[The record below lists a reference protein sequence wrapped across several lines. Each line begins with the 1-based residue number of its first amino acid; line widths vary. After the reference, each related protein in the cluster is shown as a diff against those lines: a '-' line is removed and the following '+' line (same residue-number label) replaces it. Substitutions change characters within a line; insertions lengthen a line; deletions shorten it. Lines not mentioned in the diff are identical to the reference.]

1 MWKAIKN
8 LLKKA
13 TKTTEENTNEENHI
27 DLFHPNYSENN
38 TSVDE
43 VFATNFNAGGGHFLF
58 CENDNEAFQNLK
70 EIIKYENVTELI
82 CLDSNLQ
89 DILYKNNI
97 PFVSNPTNSPYTLS
111 FLNCEFLIAFDGS
124 IMLSAHQ
131 TSGRNIDDFPSNF
144 IIYARPSQLVENV
157 GAALQKLRTLKKEN
171 LPSKITSI
179 RGKNMHRF
187 TNIQNAKNIYL
198 LLVEE

>member
-13 TKTTEENTNEENHI
+13 NQQSENNDEENQI
-27 DLFHPNYSENN
+27 YLFHPNYSENN
-38 TSVDE
+38 LSMDE

-58 CENDNEAFQNLK
+58 CDNNEEAFRNLK
-70 EIIKYENVTELI
+70 EIVNYENVSELI
-82 CLDSNLQ
+82 CLDPSLQ
-89 DILYKNNI
+89 QALQAVNI
-97 PFVSNPTNSPYTLS
+97 PYVENPSDSRYTLS

-131 TSGRNIDDFPSNF
+131 TCGRNIDDFPSNF

-157 GAALQKLRTLKKEN
+157 GAALQKLRTLKKDN

-179 RGKNMHRF
+179 RGKNMHKF
-187 TNIQNAKNIYL
+187 PNVQNAKNIYL

>member
-13 TKTTEENTNEENHI
+13 IEKPEDKEDNNHI
-27 DLFHPNYSENN
+27 DLFHPNYSEHNV
-38 TSVDE
+38 SMDE

-58 CENDNEAFQNLK
+58 CDNNQEAFQNLK
-70 EIIKYENVTELI
+70 EIIHYENVTELI
-82 CLDSNLQ
+82 CLDPKLQ
-89 DILYKNNI
+89 EILTNI
-97 PFVSNPTNSPYTLS
+97 QIPYVENPCDSRYTLS
-111 FLNCEFLIAFDGS
+111 FLSCEFLIAFDGS

-131 TSGRNIDDFPSNF
+131 TCGRNIDDFPSNF

-157 GAALQKLRTLKKEN
+157 GAALQKLRTLKKDN

-179 RGKNMHRF
+179 RGKNMHKF
-187 TNIQNAKNIYL
+187 PNVQNAKNIYL
-198 LLVEE
+198 LLVED

>member
-13 TKTTEENTNEENHI
+13 NQVSDNKDEENHV
-27 DLFHPNYSENN
+27 DLFHPNYTENN
-38 TSVDE
+38 ASMDE
-43 VFATNFNAGGGHFLF
+43 IFATNFNAGGGHFLF
-58 CENDNEAFQNLK
+58 CDNNDEAFQNLK
-70 EIIKYENVTELI
+70 EIVKYENVTELI
-82 CLDSNLQ
+82 CLDKQLQ
-89 DILYKNNI
+89 QILTSI
-97 PFVSNPTNSPYTLS
+97 DVPFVEKPSDSRYTLS

-131 TSGRNIDDFPSNF
+131 TCGRNIDDFPTNF

-157 GAALQKLRTLKKEN
+157 GAALQKLRTLKKDN

-179 RGKNMHRF
+179 RGKNMHKF
-187 TNIQNAKNIYL
+187 PNVQNAKNIYL

>member
-13 TKTTEENTNEENHI
+13 IEKPKNKEDDNQI
-27 DLFHPNYSENN
+27 DLFHPNYFEDNISM
-38 TSVDE
+38 DE

-58 CENDNEAFQNLK
+58 CDNDQEAFQNLK
-70 EIIKYENVTELI
+70 EITNYENVTELI
-82 CLDSNLQ
+82 CLDPTLQ
-89 DILYKNNI
+89 KILTSIDIPY
-97 PFVSNPTNSPYTLS
+97 VENPCDSRYTLS
-111 FLNCEFLIAFDGS
+111 FLCCEFLIAFDGS

-131 TSGRNIDDFPSNF
+131 TCGRNIDDFPSNF

-157 GAALQKLRTLKKEN
+157 GAALQKLRTLKKDN

-179 RGKNMHRF
+179 RGKNMHKF
-187 TNIQNAKNIYL
+187 PNIQNAKNIYL

>member
-13 TKTTEENTNEENHI
+13 THQSENNDEENQI

-38 TSVDE
+38 LSMDE

-58 CENDNEAFQNLK
+58 CDNIEEASKNLK
-70 EIIKYENVTELI
+70 EIVNYENVTELI
-82 CLDSNLQ
+82 CPDPRLQ
-89 DILYKNNI
+89 QILNSVNI
-97 PFVSNPTNSPYTLS
+97 PFVENPCDSRYTLS
-111 FLNCEFLIAFDGS
+111 FLSCEFLIAFDGS

-131 TSGRNIDDFPSNF
+131 TYGRNIADFPSNF

-157 GAALQKLRTLKKEN
+157 SVALQKLRTLKKDN

-179 RGKNMHRF
+179 RGKNMHKF
-187 TNIQNAKNIYL
+187 PNVDNAKNIYL
-198 LLVEE
+198 LLVED

>member
-13 TKTTEENTNEENHI
+13 TNTEEDLNEENHI
-27 DLFHPNYSENN
+27 DLFHPNYSDNN
-38 TSVDE
+38 ISVDE

-58 CENDNEAFQNLK
+58 CENNNEVFQNLK
-70 EIIKYENVTELI
+70 EIIKYENVNDLI
-82 CLDSNLQ
+82 CLDDNLQ
-89 DILYKNNI
+89 SILNQNNI
-97 PFVSNPTNSPYTLS
+97 PFVKDPLNSPYTLS

-179 RGKNMHRF
+179 RGKNMHKF

>member
-13 TKTTEENTNEENHI
+13 IEKPEDKEDNNHI
-27 DLFHPNYSENN
+27 DLFHPNYSEHNI
-38 TSVDE
+38 SMDE

-58 CENDNEAFQNLK
+58 CDNNQEAFQNLK
-70 EIIKYENVTELI
+70 EIIHYENVTELI
-82 CLDSNLQ
+82 CLDPELQ
-89 DILYKNNI
+89 DILTNI
-97 PFVSNPTNSPYTLS
+97 QIPYVENPCDSRYTLS
-111 FLNCEFLIAFDGS
+111 FLSCEFLIAFDGS

-131 TSGRNIDDFPSNF
+131 TCGRNIDDFPSNF

-157 GAALQKLRTLKKEN
+157 GAALQKLRTLKKDN

-179 RGKNMHRF
+179 RGKNMHKF
-187 TNIQNAKNIYL
+187 PNVQNAKNIYL

>member
-13 TKTTEENTNEENHI
+13 IEKPKNKEDDNQI
-27 DLFHPNYSENN
+27 DLFHPNYFEDNISM
-38 TSVDE
+38 DE

-58 CENDNEAFQNLK
+58 CDNDQEAFQNLK
-70 EIIKYENVTELI
+70 EITNYENVTELI
-82 CLDSNLQ
+82 CLDPTLQ
-89 DILYKNNI
+89 KILTSIDIPY
-97 PFVSNPTNSPYTLS
+97 VENPCDSRYTLS
-111 FLNCEFLIAFDGS
+111 FLCCEFLIAFDGS

-131 TSGRNIDDFPSNF
+131 TCGRNIDDFPSNF

-157 GAALQKLRTLKKEN
+157 GVALQKLRTLKKDN

-179 RGKNMHRF
+179 RGKNMHKF
-187 TNIQNAKNIYL
+187 PNIQNAKNIYL

>member
-13 TKTTEENTNEENHI
+13 IEKPKNKEDDNQI
-27 DLFHPNYSENN
+27 DLFHPNYFEDNISM
-38 TSVDE
+38 DE

-58 CENDNEAFQNLK
+58 CGNDQEAFQNLK
-70 EIIKYENVTELI
+70 EITNYENVTELI
-82 CLDSNLQ
+82 CLDPTLQ
-89 DILYKNNI
+89 KILTSIDIPY
-97 PFVSNPTNSPYTLS
+97 VENPCDSRYTLS
-111 FLNCEFLIAFDGS
+111 FLCCEFLIAFDGS

-131 TSGRNIDDFPSNF
+131 TCGRNIDDFPSNF

-157 GAALQKLRTLKKEN
+157 GAALQKLRTLKKDN

-179 RGKNMHRF
+179 RGKNMHKF
-187 TNIQNAKNIYL
+187 PNIQNAKNIYL

>member
-13 TKTTEENTNEENHI
+13 IEKPEDKEDNNHI
-27 DLFHPNYSENN
+27 DLFHPNYSEHNI
-38 TSVDE
+38 SMDE

-58 CENDNEAFQNLK
+58 CDNNQEAFQNLK
-70 EIIKYENVTELI
+70 EIIHYENVTELI
-82 CLDSNLQ
+82 CLDPKLQ
-89 DILYKNNI
+89 EILTNI
-97 PFVSNPTNSPYTLS
+97 QIPYVENPCDSRYTLS
-111 FLNCEFLIAFDGS
+111 FLSCEFLIAFDGS

-131 TSGRNIDDFPSNF
+131 TCGRNIDDFPSNF

-157 GAALQKLRTLKKEN
+157 GAALQKLRTLKKDN

-179 RGKNMHRF
+179 RGKNMHKF
-187 TNIQNAKNIYL
+187 PNVQNAKNIYL

>member
-13 TKTTEENTNEENHI
+13 IEKPEDKGDNNHI
-27 DLFHPNYSENN
+27 DLFHPNYSEHNV
-38 TSVDE
+38 SMDE

-58 CENDNEAFQNLK
+58 CDNNQEAFQNLK
-70 EIIKYENVTELI
+70 EIIHYENVTELI
-82 CLDSNLQ
+82 CLDPKLQ
-89 DILYKNNI
+89 EILTNI
-97 PFVSNPTNSPYTLS
+97 QIPYVENPCDSRYTLS
-111 FLNCEFLIAFDGS
+111 FLSCEFLIAFDGS

-131 TSGRNIDDFPSNF
+131 TCGRNIDDFPSNF

-157 GAALQKLRTLKKEN
+157 GAALQKLRTLKKDN

-179 RGKNMHRF
+179 RGKNMHKF
-187 TNIQNAKNIYL
+187 PNVQNAKNIYL

>member
-13 TKTTEENTNEENHI
+13 NQVSDNKEEENHV
-27 DLFHPNYSENN
+27 DLFHPNYTENN
-38 TSVDE
+38 ASMDE
-43 VFATNFNAGGGHFLF
+43 IFATNFNAGGGHFLF
-58 CENDNEAFQNLK
+58 CDNNDEAFQNLK
-70 EIIKYENVTELI
+70 EIVKYENVTELI
-82 CLDSNLQ
+82 CLDKQLQ
-89 DILYKNNI
+89 QILTSI
-97 PFVSNPTNSPYTLS
+97 DVPFVEKPSDSRYTLS

-131 TSGRNIDDFPSNF
+131 TCGRNIDDFPTNF

-157 GAALQKLRTLKKEN
+157 GAALQKLRTLKKDN

-179 RGKNMHRF
+179 RGKNMHKF
-187 TNIQNAKNIYL
+187 PNVQNAKNIYL

>member
-13 TKTTEENTNEENHI
+13 NKVSDNKDEENHV
-27 DLFHPNYSENN
+27 DLFHPNYTENN
-38 TSVDE
+38 ASMDE
-43 VFATNFNAGGGHFLF
+43 IFATNFNAGGGHFLF
-58 CENDNEAFQNLK
+58 CDNNDEAFQNLK
-70 EIIKYENVTELI
+70 EIVKYENVTELI
-82 CLDSNLQ
+82 CLDKQLQ
-89 DILYKNNI
+89 QILTSI
-97 PFVSNPTNSPYTLS
+97 DVPFVEKPSDSRYTLS

-131 TSGRNIDDFPSNF
+131 TCGRNIDDFPTNF

-157 GAALQKLRTLKKEN
+157 GAALQKLRTLKKDN
-171 LPSKITSI
+171 LPSKISSI
-179 RGKNMHRF
+179 RGKNRHKF
-187 TNIQNAKNIYL
+187 PNVQNAKNIYL

>member
-13 TKTTEENTNEENHI
+13 IEKPEDKEDNNHI
-27 DLFHPNYSENN
+27 DLFHPNYSEHNV
-38 TSVDE
+38 SMDE

-58 CENDNEAFQNLK
+58 CDNNQEAYQNLK
-70 EIIKYENVTELI
+70 EIIHYENVTELI
-82 CLDSNLQ
+82 CLDPKLQ
-89 DILYKNNI
+89 EILTNI
-97 PFVSNPTNSPYTLS
+97 QIPYVENPCDSRYTLS
-111 FLNCEFLIAFDGS
+111 FLSCEFLIAFDGS

-131 TSGRNIDDFPSNF
+131 TCGRNIDDFPSNF

-157 GAALQKLRTLKKEN
+157 GAALQKLRTLKKDN

-179 RGKNMHRF
+179 RGKNMHKF
-187 TNIQNAKNIYL
+187 PNVQNAKNIYL

>member
-13 TKTTEENTNEENHI
+13 TNTEEDLNEENHI
-27 DLFHPNYSENN
+27 DLFHPNYSDNN
-38 TSVDE
+38 ISVDE

-58 CENDNEAFQNLK
+58 CENNNEVFQNLK
-70 EIIKYENVTELI
+70 EIIKYENVNDLI
-82 CLDSNLQ
+82 CLDDNLQ
-89 DILYKNNI
+89 SILNQNNI
-97 PFVSNPTNSPYTLS
+97 PFVKNPLDSPYTLS

-179 RGKNMHRF
+179 RGKNMHKF

>member
-13 TKTTEENTNEENHI
+13 IEKPEDKEDNNHI
-27 DLFHPNYSENN
+27 DLFHPNYSEHNV
-38 TSVDE
+38 SMDE

-58 CENDNEAFQNLK
+58 CDNNQEAFQNLK
-70 EIIKYENVTELI
+70 EIIHYENVTELI
-82 CLDSNLQ
+82 CLDPKLQ
-89 DILYKNNI
+89 EILTNI
-97 PFVSNPTNSPYTLS
+97 QIPYVENPCDSRYTLS
-111 FLNCEFLIAFDGS
+111 FLSCEFLIAFDGS
-124 IMLSAHQ
+124 IMLSAQQ
-131 TSGRNIDDFPSNF
+131 TCGRNIDDFPSNF

-157 GAALQKLRTLKKEN
+157 GAALQKLRTLKKDN

-179 RGKNMHRF
+179 RGKNMHKF
-187 TNIQNAKNIYL
+187 PNVQNAKNIYL

>member
-8 LLKKA
+8 LFN
-13 TKTTEENTNEENHI
+13 KTNRTSEDEQEKNNI
-27 DLFHPNYSENN
+27 DLFHPNYSDEDL
-38 TSVDE
+38 SIDE

-58 CENDNEAFQNLK
+58 CDNKEETLHNLK
-70 EIIKYENVTELI
+70 EIVKYENVSELI

-89 DILYKNNI
+89 TILDNVNI
-97 PFVSNPTNSPYTLS
+97 PYVENPHDSRYTLS

-131 TSGRNIDDFPSNF
+131 TYGRNINDFPSNF
-144 IIYARPSQLVENV
+144 IIYARPSQLVENI
-157 GAALQKLRTLKKEN
+157 GSALQKLRILKKEN

-179 RGKNMHRF
+179 RGKNMHKF
-187 TNIQNAKNIYL
+187 PNLQNAKNIYL
-198 LLVEE
+198 LLVED

>member
-13 TKTTEENTNEENHI
+13 TEKSENKDDDNHI
-27 DLFHPNYSENN
+27 DLFHPNYFEDNISM
-38 TSVDE
+38 DE

-58 CENDNEAFQNLK
+58 CDNNQEAFQNLK
-70 EIIKYENVTELI
+70 EIINYENVTELI
-82 CLDSNLQ
+82 CLDPKLQ
-89 DILYKNNI
+89 EMLTTNQI
-97 PFVSNPTNSPYTLS
+97 PFVVNPCDYRYTLS
-111 FLNCEFLIAFDGS
+111 FLSCEFLIAFDGS

-131 TSGRNIDDFPSNF
+131 TCGRNIDDFPSNF

-157 GAALQKLRTLKKEN
+157 GAALQKLRTLKKDN

-179 RGKNMHRF
+179 RGKNMHKF
-187 TNIQNAKNIYL
+187 PNIQNAKNIYL

>member
-13 TKTTEENTNEENHI
+13 TEKSENKDDDNHI
-27 DLFHPNYSENN
+27 DLFHPNYFEDNISM
-38 TSVDE
+38 DE

-58 CENDNEAFQNLK
+58 CDNNQEAFQNLK
-70 EIIKYENVTELI
+70 EIINYENVTELI
-82 CLDSNLQ
+82 CLDPKLQ
-89 DILYKNNI
+89 EMLTTNQI
-97 PFVSNPTNSPYTLS
+97 PFVVNPCDSRYTLS
-111 FLNCEFLIAFDGS
+111 FLSCEFLIAFDGS

-131 TSGRNIDDFPSNF
+131 TCGRNIDDFPSNF

-157 GAALQKLRTLKKEN
+157 GAALQKLRTLKKDN

-179 RGKNMHRF
+179 RGKNMHKF
-187 TNIQNAKNIYL
+187 PNIQNAKNIYL

>member
-13 TKTTEENTNEENHI
+13 IEKPEDKEDNNHI
-27 DLFHPNYSENN
+27 DLFHPNYSEHNV
-38 TSVDE
+38 SMDE

-58 CENDNEAFQNLK
+58 CDNNQEAFQNLK
-70 EIIKYENVTELI
+70 EIIHYENVTELI
-82 CLDSNLQ
+82 CLDPKLQ
-89 DILYKNNI
+89 EILTNI
-97 PFVSNPTNSPYTLS
+97 QIPYVENPCDSRYTLS
-111 FLNCEFLIAFDGS
+111 FLSCEFLIAFDGS

-131 TSGRNIDDFPSNF
+131 TCGRNIDDFPSNF

-157 GAALQKLRTLKKEN
+157 GAALQKLRTLKKDN

-179 RGKNMHRF
+179 RGKNMHKF
-187 TNIQNAKNIYL
+187 PNVQNAKNIYL

>member
-13 TKTTEENTNEENHI
+13 NQQSENKSEENHI
-27 DLFHPNYSENN
+27 DLFHPNYTESNA
-38 TSVDE
+38 SMDE
-43 VFATNFNAGGGHFLF
+43 IFATNFNAGGGHFLF
-58 CENDNEAFQNLK
+58 CDNNDEAFQNLK
-70 EIIKYENVTELI
+70 EIVKYENVTELI
-82 CLDSNLQ
+82 CLDKQLQ
-89 DILYKNNI
+89 QILTTI
-97 PFVSNPTNSPYTLS
+97 DVPFVEKPNDSRYTLS

-131 TSGRNIDDFPSNF
+131 TCGRNIDDFPSNF

-157 GAALQKLRTLKKEN
+157 GAALQKLRTLKKDN

-179 RGKNMHRF
+179 RGKNMHKF
-187 TNIQNAKNIYL
+187 PNIQNAKNIYL

>member
-13 TKTTEENTNEENHI
+13 IEKPEDKEDNNHI
-27 DLFHPNYSENN
+27 DLFHPNYSEHNV
-38 TSVDE
+38 SMDE

-58 CENDNEAFQNLK
+58 CDNNQEAFQNLK
-70 EIIKYENVTELI
+70 EIILYENVTELI
-82 CLDSNLQ
+82 CLDPELQ
-89 DILYKNNI
+89 DILTNI
-97 PFVSNPTNSPYTLS
+97 QIPYVENPCDSRYTLS
-111 FLNCEFLIAFDGS
+111 FLSCEFLIAFDGS

-131 TSGRNIDDFPSNF
+131 TCGRNIDDFPSNF

-157 GAALQKLRTLKKEN
+157 GAALQKLRTLKKDN

-179 RGKNMHRF
+179 RGKNMHKF
-187 TNIQNAKNIYL
+187 PNVQNAKNIYL

>member
-8 LLKKA
+8 LFKK
-13 TKTTEENTNEENHI
+13 TNRAAEDEQEKNNI
-27 DLFHPNYSENN
+27 DLFHPNYSDEYL
-38 TSVDE
+38 SIDE

-58 CENDNEAFQNLK
+58 CDNKEETLHNLK
-70 EIIKYENVTELI
+70 EIVKYENVSELI

-89 DILYKNNI
+89 TILDNVNI
-97 PFVSNPTNSPYTLS
+97 PYVENPQDSRYTLS

-131 TSGRNIDDFPSNF
+131 TYGRNINDFPSNF
-144 IIYARPSQLVENV
+144 IIYARPSQLVENI
-157 GAALQKLRTLKKEN
+157 GSALQKLRILKKEN

-179 RGKNMHRF
+179 RGKNMHKF
-187 TNIQNAKNIYL
+187 PNLQNAKNIYL
-198 LLVEE
+198 LLVED

>member
-13 TKTTEENTNEENHI
+13 MEKPEDKEDNNHI
-27 DLFHPNYSENN
+27 DLFHPNYSEHNI
-38 TSVDE
+38 SMDE

-58 CENDNEAFQNLK
+58 CDNNQEAFQNLK
-70 EIIKYENVTELI
+70 EIIHYENVTELI
-82 CLDSNLQ
+82 CLDPELQ
-89 DILYKNNI
+89 DILTNI
-97 PFVSNPTNSPYTLS
+97 QIPYVENPCDSRYTLS
-111 FLNCEFLIAFDGS
+111 FLSCEFLIAFDGS

-131 TSGRNIDDFPSNF
+131 TCGRNIDDFPSNF

-157 GAALQKLRTLKKEN
+157 GAALQKLRTLKKDN

-179 RGKNMHRF
+179 RGKNMHKF
-187 TNIQNAKNIYL
+187 PNVQNAKNIYL

>member
-13 TKTTEENTNEENHI
+13 TEKSENKDDDNHI
-27 DLFHPNYSENN
+27 DLFHPNYSEDNI
-38 TSVDE
+38 SMDE

-58 CENDNEAFQNLK
+58 CDNNQEAFQNLK
-70 EIIKYENVTELI
+70 EIINYENVTELI
-82 CLDSNLQ
+82 CPDPNLQ
-89 DILYKNNI
+89 QVLNSVNI
-97 PFVSNPTNSPYTLS
+97 PFVENPCDSRYTLS
-111 FLNCEFLIAFDGS
+111 FLSCEFLIAFDGS

-131 TSGRNIDDFPSNF
+131 TCGRNIDDFPSNF

-157 GAALQKLRTLKKEN
+157 SVALQKLRTLKKDN

-179 RGKNMHRF
+179 RGKNMHKF
-187 TNIQNAKNIYL
+187 PNIQNAKNIYL

>member
-13 TKTTEENTNEENHI
+13 IEKPEDKEDNNHI
-27 DLFHPNYSENN
+27 DLFHPNYSEHNI
-38 TSVDE
+38 SMDE

-58 CENDNEAFQNLK
+58 CDNNQEAFQNLK
-70 EIIKYENVTELI
+70 EIILYENVTELI
-82 CLDSNLQ
+82 CLDPELQ
-89 DILYKNNI
+89 DILTNI
-97 PFVSNPTNSPYTLS
+97 QIPYVENPCDSRYTLS
-111 FLNCEFLIAFDGS
+111 FLSCEFLIAFDGS

-131 TSGRNIDDFPSNF
+131 TCGRNIDDFPSNF

-157 GAALQKLRTLKKEN
+157 GAALQKLRTLKKDN

-179 RGKNMHRF
+179 RGKNMHKF
-187 TNIQNAKNIYL
+187 PNVQNAKNIYL

>member
-8 LLKKA
+8 LFK
-13 TKTTEENTNEENHI
+13 KTTEISEDEQEKNNI
-27 DLFHPNYSENN
+27 DLFHPNYSDDNI
-38 TSVDE
+38 SIDE

-58 CENDNEAFQNLK
+58 CDNKEETLYNLK
-70 EIIKYENVTELI
+70 EIVKYENVSELI

-89 DILYKNNI
+89 TILNKVDIPY
-97 PFVSNPTNSPYTLS
+97 VENPSDSRYTLS

-131 TSGRNIDDFPSNF
+131 TYGRNINDFPSNF

-157 GAALQKLRTLKKEN
+157 GSALQKLRILKKEN

-179 RGKNMHRF
+179 RGKNMHKF
-187 TNIQNAKNIYL
+187 PNLQNAKNIYL
-198 LLVEE
+198 LLVED

>member
-13 TKTTEENTNEENHI
+13 IERPEDKEDNNHI
-27 DLFHPNYSENN
+27 DLFHPNYSEHNV
-38 TSVDE
+38 SMDE

-58 CENDNEAFQNLK
+58 CDNNQEAFQNLK
-70 EIIKYENVTELI
+70 EIIHYENVTELI
-82 CLDSNLQ
+82 CLDPKLQ
-89 DILYKNNI
+89 EILTNI
-97 PFVSNPTNSPYTLS
+97 QIPYVENPCDSRYTLS
-111 FLNCEFLIAFDGS
+111 FLSCEFLIAFDGS

-131 TSGRNIDDFPSNF
+131 TCGRNIDDFPSNF

-157 GAALQKLRTLKKEN
+157 GAALQKLRTLKKDN

-179 RGKNMHRF
+179 RGKNMHKF
-187 TNIQNAKNIYL
+187 PNVQNAKNIYL

>member
-13 TKTTEENTNEENHI
+13 NKVSDNKDEENHV
-27 DLFHPNYSENN
+27 DLFHPNYTENN
-38 TSVDE
+38 ASMDE
-43 VFATNFNAGGGHFLF
+43 IFATNFNAGGGHFLF
-58 CENDNEAFQNLK
+58 CDNNDEAFQNLK
-70 EIIKYENVTELI
+70 EIVKYENVTELI
-82 CLDSNLQ
+82 CLDKQLQ
-89 DILYKNNI
+89 QILTSI
-97 PFVSNPTNSPYTLS
+97 DVPFVEKPSDSRYTLS

-131 TSGRNIDDFPSNF
+131 TCGRNIDDFPTNF

-157 GAALQKLRTLKKEN
+157 GAALQKLRTLKKDN

-179 RGKNMHRF
+179 RGKNMHKF
-187 TNIQNAKNIYL
+187 PNVQNAKNIYL